1 MGLNPAEWD
10 ALRLSVQIAV
20 MAVIASLP
28 FGVFIGW
35 LLAKKEFPGKMLLE
49 LVVMLPLVLP
59 PVVTG
64 FLLLMLLGRQGL
76 LGGWLEQSFGVRLV
90 FDWKGAAVASA
101 IVSFPLMVRAIRL
114 SFAAIDP
121 RWEQMARSLGA
132 RRVDAF
138 WSVTL
143 PLARPGIIAGSV
155 LAFARCIGEFGA
167 TIMLAGNIPGETRTI
182 PLFIYNQLEV
192 PGGWEQSYKLVI
204 VSVLISAA
212 ALLAGELLD
221 RRGKKRLYVV

>member
-20 MAVIASLP
+20 TAVIASLP